1 MPGVTHVV
9 LLEGI
14 NDIARSIL
22 PGEDAIKAADLIA
35 GYRRV
40 IALAHAHNLKII
52 GGTMTPGGG
61 SRHITPALEAVRLET
76 NRWIRNS
83 GEFDAVID
91 FDAALGNGATPAAL
105 KPEYDSGDHLH
116 PGDAGYAA
124 MANAVVLNLFTPR
137 RTIAQGITSMTFINA
152 TDVRWA
158 GTNLERAADH
168 NQRITLHAIRVHED
182 ITRVELAAITGLTAP
197 AISNITRRLLNE
209 GLIVESGQ
217 RRGGRG
223 QPATRLRVQANAR
236 HAIGLN
242 IDRDHITIVVV
253 DFNGKILARATR
265 NVDYAPPRAG
275 ARLLFSDDLEIA
287 DRGDGRSI
295 DPDRY
300 RRCRPG

>member
-1 MPGVTHVV
+1 MTFGGRTTVKLAGAAALESDPIALKVRSGEDFILSITTTADSTDVGGEAGFPAEFAPAGQSDQPVALKIRPLVSLIAARNAPSRCTIVTLGDSITEGARGIEVPWRGWPGRVAARLIARNPAHHCGVVNMGISGNRLLRYGRGTSAIERFGRDVTSVPGVTHVV

-124 MANAVVLNLFTPR
+124 MANAVVLNLFTP
-137 RTIAQGITSMTFINA
+137 
-152 TDVRWA
+152 
-158 GTNLERAADH
+158 AAPSRKASH
-168 NQRITLHAIRVHED
+168 
-182 ITRVELAAITGLTAP
+182 P
-197 AISNITRRLLNE
+197 
-209 GLIVESGQ
+209 
-217 RRGGRG
+217 
-223 QPATRLRVQANAR
+223 
-236 HAIGLN
+236 
-242 IDRDHITIVVV
+242 
-253 DFNGKILARATR
+253 
-265 NVDYAPPRAG
+265 
-275 ARLLFSDDLEIA
+275 
-287 DRGDGRSI
+287 
-295 DPDRY
+295 
-300 RRCRPG
+300 